1 MTHQKIH
8 LVRLSK
14 YMDDSTPKKRG
25 RPKKVKIESISLS
38 AVDITNTTN
47 TDIQNVI
54 RDALRTIINESS
66 DIKKDEETI
75 EAMTS
80 TCSEFMK
87 SFIIMGY
94 DLNDN
99 AIAPIFYAKTDMEAD
114 ALSHYMQQYFMS
126 SMKNQH

>member
-1 MTHQKIH
+1 MMPLKIH
-8 LVRLSK
+8 SVKLNN
-14 YMDDSTPKKRG
+14 YMGDETPKKRG
-25 RPKKVKIESISLS
+25 RPKKVKAESVSLS
-38 AVDITNTTN
+38 AVDTSNN
-47 TDIQNVI
+47 DIQNVI
-54 RDALRTIINESS
+54 RDALRTIIIENSE
-66 DIKKDEETI
+66 IKKDEETI

-99 AIAPIFYAKTDMEAD
+99 AIAPIFYAKSDMEAD

-126 SMKNQH
+126 SMKR

>member
-1 MTHQKIH
+1 
-8 LVRLSK
+8 
-14 YMDDSTPKKRG
+14 MDDEAPKKRG
-25 RPKKVKIESISLS
+25 RPRKVKIK
-38 AVDITNTTN
+38 ATYPATTSTAN
-47 TDIQNVI
+47 SSIQNVI
-54 RDALRTIINESS
+54 QEAIRIIITERDDS
-66 DIKKDEETI
+66 KDVEATA
-75 EAMTS
+75 EAMIL

-114 ALSHYMQQYFMS
+114 ALSHYMQQYFMA

>member
-1 MTHQKIH
+1 MMHQKIH

-38 AVDITNTTN
+38 AVDITNN
-47 TDIQNVI
+47 DIQNVI
-54 RDALRTIINESS
+54 REALRAIITESS
-66 DIKKDEETI
+66 SIKKDEETI

>member
-1 MTHQKIH
+1 MMHQKIH

-38 AVDITNTTN
+38 AVDTTN

>member
-1 MTHQKIH
+1 
-8 LVRLSK
+8 
-14 YMDDSTPKKRG
+14 MDDEAPKKRG
-25 RPKKVKIESISLS
+25 RPKREKVESVSLS
-38 AVDITNTTN
+38 AVDNHS

-54 RDALRTIINESS
+54 REALRTIITESS
-66 DIKKDEETI
+66 EVKKDEETI

-80 TCSEFMK
+80 TCAEFMK

-114 ALSHYMQQYFMS
+114 ALSHYMQQYFMA
-126 SMKNQH
+126 SMKGQH

>member
-1 MTHQKIH
+1 MG
-8 LVRLSK
+8 
-14 YMDDSTPKKRG
+14 DETPKKRG

-38 AVDITNTTN
+38 AVDTSNN
-47 TDIQNVI
+47 DIQDVI
-54 RDALRTIINESS
+54 RDALRTIIIENSE
-66 DIKKDEETI
+66 IKKDEETI

-99 AIAPIFYAKTDMEAD
+99 AIAPIFYAKSDMEAD
-114 ALSHYMQQYFMS
+114 ALFHYMQQYFMS
-126 SMKNQH
+126 SMKGQH

>member
-1 MTHQKIH
+1 MG
-8 LVRLSK
+8 
-14 YMDDSTPKKRG
+14 DETPKKRG
-25 RPKKVKIESISLS
+25 GPKKVKIESVSLS
-38 AVDITNTTN
+38 AVGASNTN
-47 TDIQNVI
+47 IQDVI
-54 RDALRTIINESS
+54 RDALRTIITEST
-66 DIKKDEETI
+66 DVKEEEETI
-75 EAMTS
+75 EAMVS

-126 SMKNQH
+126 AMKQQH

>member
-38 AVDITNTTN
+38 AVDITN

>member
-1 MTHQKIH
+1 MTTRQKTH
-8 LVRLSK
+8 SVRLSK
-14 YMDDSTPKKRG
+14 YMDDEAPKKRG
-25 RPKKVKIESISLS
+25 RPKKEKVESVSLS
-38 AVDITNTTN
+38 AVDNHN

-54 RDALRTIINESS
+54 REALRTIITESS
-66 DIKKDEETI
+66 EVKKDEETI

-80 TCSEFMK
+80 TCAEFMK

-114 ALSHYMQQYFMS
+114 ALSHYMQQYFMA
-126 SMKNQH
+126 SMKGQH

>member
-1 MTHQKIH
+1 MG
-8 LVRLSK
+8 
-14 YMDDSTPKKRG
+14 DETPKKRG
-25 RPKKVKIESISLS
+25 RPKKVKAESISLS
-38 AVDITNTTN
+38 AVEASNA
-47 TDIQNVI
+47 DIQDVI
-54 RDALRTIINESS
+54 RDALRTIITESP
-66 DIKKDEETI
+66 DVKEEETI

-99 AIAPIFYAKTDMEAD
+99 VIPPIFYAKTDMEAD

-126 SMKNQH
+126 AMKQQH

>member
-1 MTHQKIH
+1 MHQKIH

-14 YMDDSTPKKRG
+14 YMDDDTPKKRG
-25 RPKKVKIESISLS
+25 RPKKVEIESISLS
-38 AVDITNTTN
+38 AVDTTN

-54 RDALRTIINESS
+54 REALRTIITESS

-99 AIAPIFYAKTDMEAD
+99 AIAPIFYAKSDMEAA

>member
-38 AVDITNTTN
+38 AVDITNN
-47 TDIQNVI
+47 DIQNVI
-54 RDALRTIINESS
+54 REALRAIITESS
-66 DIKKDEETI
+66 SIKKDEETI

>member
-38 AVDITNTTN
+38 AVDITN

-114 ALSHYMQQYFMS
+114 ALSHYMQQYFMA